1 MQKLLKYLPLI
12 IILAS
17 VFVGFYFYPQLSDP
31 LVSHWDAA
39 GNPNGQM
46 PKFWFMVTIPAMMIL
61 MYILFL
67 AIPLID
73 PLKENIKKF
82 RSYFD
87 LFVNI
92 ILLFL
97 LYTFGLTIYWNLG
110 NMFNMSYFIIA
121 PIAILLF
128 FTGILLEK
136 TKRNW
141 FIGIRTPWTMSSDVV
156 WEKTHKHGAII
167 FKVYAVIL
175 LLAMF
180 VIKPE
185 YLLIIFIVSLLIV
198 VIWIFLYSYLEYNK
212 LKIKEKK

>member
-17 VFVGFYFYPQLSDP
+17 VLVGLYFYPQLPDP

-39 GNPNGQM
+39 GNPNGEM
-46 PKFWFMVTIPAMMIL
+46 SKFGLMVTIPCVMIL
-61 MYILFL
+61 MYVLFL

-82 RSYFD
+82 RIYFD
-87 LFVNI
+87 AFVNL

-97 LYTFGLTIYWNLG
+97 LYMYGLTIYWNLG
-110 NMFNMSYFIIA
+110 NVFNMSYFVIA
-121 PIAILLF
+121 PIAILMF

-156 WEKTHKHGAII
+156 WEKTHKHGATL
-167 FKVYAVIL
+167 FKVYAIL
-175 LLAMF
+175 ILLAMF
-180 VIKPE
+180 VLKPE
-185 YLLIIFIVSLLIV
+185 YLLIIFIISLFILC
-198 VIWIFLYSYLEYNK
+198 IWIILYSYLEYNK
-212 LKIKEKK
+212 LRKKK

>member
-17 VFVGFYFYPQLSDP
+17 VFVGFYFYPQLPDL

-46 PKFWFMVTIPAMMIL
+46 SKFWFMVTIPVMMIL

-87 LFVNI
+87 LFVSI

-110 NMFNMSYFIIA
+110 HAFNMSYFIIA
-121 PIAILLF
+121 PLAILLF
-128 FTGILLEK
+128 FTGVLLEK

-156 WEKTHKHGAII
+156 WEKTHKLGGVL
-167 FKVYAVIL
+167 FKVYGIL
-175 LLAMF
+175 LFLIMF
-180 VIKPE
+180 VLKPE
-185 YLLIIFIVSLLIV
+185 YLLIILIISLFII
-198 VIWIFLYSYLEYNK
+198 VIWIVVYSYMEYNK
-212 LKIKEKK
+212 LKRKK